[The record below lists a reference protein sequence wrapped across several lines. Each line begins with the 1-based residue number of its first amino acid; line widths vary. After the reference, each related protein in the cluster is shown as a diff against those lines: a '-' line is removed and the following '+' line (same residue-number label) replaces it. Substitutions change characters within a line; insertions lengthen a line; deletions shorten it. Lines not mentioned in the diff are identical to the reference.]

1 MKFKWFFGIDISKL
15 TLDVT
20 LYNEDGAKK
29 SKHIKINNNTK
40 GFKELLKW
48 LKELKTDV
56 KQSVFCIEHTGIY
69 GLDLQ
74 VFFEE
79 NNIDYTAVSPCE
91 IKHSLGTTRGK
102 NDKIDSYKISYY
114 CQLHAKKLKLSKL
127 SLKNIRSLKLLLN
140 ERSRIVKM
148 QTVEKQTMTE
158 FKKISSVSSV
168 KRTKS
173 RLTAFKKQI
182 DEIENEIETL
192 IEEDESLKKNYNLVT
207 SVVGIGLVNAVMFMV
222 HSNNFQSFTDGR
234 RYACYGG
241 VAPFEYSSGTSV
253 KGKTRVS
260 HLANKA
266 IKVNLTQ
273 AAKSAVQHDS
283 ELRKYYKRKEKEG
296 KEHGVIMNAVKF
308 KLILRVFAV
317 VKRETPYVQMRQ
329 AG

>member
-1 MKFKWFFGIDISKL
+1 MKFKWFLGIDISKL

-20 LYNEDGAKK
+20 LYDEADEKK
-29 SKHIKINNNTK
+29 SKHIKIDNTTK

-48 LKELKTDV
+48 LKKLKVDV
-56 KQSVFCIEHTGIY
+56 KQSVFCMEHTGIY

-79 NNIDYTAVSPCE
+79 NNINYTAVSPYE
-91 IKHSLGTTRGK
+91 IKHSLGITRGK
-102 NDKIDSYKISYY
+102 NDKIDSLKISYY

-127 SLKNIRSLKLLLN
+127 SSKKIRTLKLLLN

-158 FKKISSVSSV
+158 FKPISSDSSV
-168 KRTKS
+168 KRSKK
-173 RLTAFKKQI
+173 RLVAFKEQI
-182 DEIENEIETL
+182 EEIENEIETL
-192 IEEDESLKKNYNLVT
+192 IKEDASLKKNYNLAT
-207 SVVGIGLVNAVMFMV
+207 SVVGIGLVNAIIFMV
-222 HSNNFQSFTDGR
+222 HSNNFQSFTNGR
-234 RYACYGG
+234 KYACYGG
-241 VAPFEYSSGTSV
+241 VAPFEYSSGTSI
-253 KGKTRVS
+253 KGKTKVS

-273 AAKSAVQHDS
+273 AAKSAVQNDP
-283 ELRKYYKRKEKEG
+283 ELMKYYKRKEKEG

-308 KLILRVFAV
+308 KLIIRVFAV
-317 VKRETPYVQMRQ
+317 VNRGTPYVKMRQ